1 MDALKDNPAI
11 TAALDRIGEICQQLP
26 EDVLIHQMA
35 RLIARVLP
43 NVPHVLVMIDTQND
57 VTTTSNIQR
66 DYAGALLIETGKKLK
81 SEGLEIEDV
90 D

>member
-1 MDALKDNPAI
+1 MSLNDNPTI
-11 TAALDRIGEICQQLP
+11 TAALDRIGTVCQQLP
-26 EDVLIHQMA
+26 EDVLIEQMA
-35 RLIARVLP
+35 RLVARVLP
-43 NVPHVLVMIDTQND
+43 NVPHVLVMLDSQDD

-66 DYAGALLIETGKKLK
+66 EYAGELLIETGKKLK